1 MKRLAALLLSAL
13 LGLTGCQPQAESA
26 SNAKVEGSPRVVP
39 PPPPPPPVIS
49 PEDARRDALAMGIG
63 DCSDLERIEHYPF
76 RAEEAWDPYFNRIY
90 YQVPAYRACLVG
102 SLADF
107 SEIAPLHLGPGILV
121 RTRAALAFIV
131 LVDAGVAEW
140 DTCKPEAIRAKEQ
153 ITGAVVFFDW
163 LEDPANQPGWSA
175 CMQSAL
181 ARATSSK
188 SKPKK

>member
-26 SNAKVEGSPRVVP
+26 SNAKVESPRVVP

-63 DCSDLERIEHYPF
+63 DCSDLERIKHYPF
-76 RAEEAWDPYFNRIY
+76 RAEEAWDPYFNRIF
-90 YQVPAYRACLVG
+90 YQVPAYRACLVA

-163 LEDPANQPGWSA
+163 LEDTANQPGWST

-181 ARATSSK
+181 TPATSSI